1 MKEIR
6 LAIMGYMK
14 LLGYEFD
21 EDLEDFGTIYA
32 NKEPIDEITKK
43 DKAIINVFK
52 AIYEKLEEEFDV
64 YRD

>member
-1 MKEIR
+1 VKEIR
-6 LAIMGYMK
+6 LAIMKYMK

-21 EDLEDFGTIYA
+21 EDLEDYGTIYP
-32 NKEPIDEITKK
+32 NKEPNEIIEK

-64 YRD
+64 YKD

>member
-6 LAIMGYMK
+6 LAIMEYMK
-14 LLGYEFD
+14 LFGYEFD
-21 EDLEDFGTIYA
+21 KDLEGYGTIYE
-32 NKEPIDEITKK
+32 NKEPNEITEK

>member
-6 LAIMGYMK
+6 LAIMEYMK

-21 EDLEDFGTIYA
+21 EDLEYYGTIYA
-32 NKEPIDEITKK
+32 DKEPNVITEK

-52 AIYEKLEEEFDV
+52 TIYEKLEEEFNV
-64 YRD
+64 YKD